1 MKVFVRCNLIDF
13 ISRTKIPYI
22 GFFIILILILIFYHL
37 YLSTCIILVVVHE
50 FILYLYY
57 IYEVNKVIDRLT
69 SGGNVYQSV
78 IVG

>member
-1 MKVFVRCNLIDF
+1 MLV
-13 ISRTKIPYI
+13 
-22 GFFIILILILIFYHL
+22 FIISILIFYHL